1 MIAPRITRNIW
12 IDVARGVGI
21 ILVVYGHVLRGLDNR
36 GLIVGDWAQIH
47 DDVIYAFHMPLFF
60 FLSGL
65 LVARGLD
72 RSRSQFLSGKILTLV
87 FPYLLWSVI
96 QTVLAHFFSPGT
108 QTDVG
113 LPALARM
120 HLEPIAEFWF
130 LYALLICHIILALF
144 WRSKLVLIALAMLG
158 FAGISLPLP
167 VIFSVALFHFPYV
180 VAGLFVAPLLLNET
194 GVFKEAMTL
203 HAAFVVAL
211 SLLFAVLVSDR
222 DIFTMATHMTAHLLA
237 FLGIALVIG
246 ISMLW
251 SRRLSWLAPIG
262 RASMAIY
269 LIHTLAIGVVRAVA
283 LKFGFVTTLP
293 LVVGLTI
300 VGVAIPMMI
309 YILASR
315 YKFALWLGLGR
326 GDPTYLDI
334 PSKGVI
340 AT

>member
-1 MIAPRITRNIW
+1 MTTRNIW

-21 ILVVYGHVLRGLDNR
+21 ILVVYGHVLRGLDSR
-36 GLIVGDWAQIH
+36 GLIVGEWAQVH
-47 DDVIYAFHMPLFF
+47 DDVIYSFHMPLFF

-72 RSRSQFLSGKILTLV
+72 RNRSQFLIGKIPTLI

-96 QTVLAHFFSPGT
+96 QTVLAHSFSPGT

-113 LPALARM
+113 LPALAQM

-158 FAGISLPLP
+158 LAGISLPLP
-167 VIFSVALFHFPYV
+167 VIFSVALSHFPYV
-180 VAGLFVAPLLLNET
+180 VAGLCVAPLLLNET

-203 HAAFVVAL
+203 RAAFVVAL
-211 SLLFAVLVSDR
+211 SLFFALLISNR
-222 DIFTMATHMTAHLLA
+222 DIFTMATKITAHLSA
-237 FLGIALVIG
+237 FVGIAFVVG

-251 SRRLSWLAPIG
+251 ARRLSWLAPIG

-269 LIHTLAIGVVRAVA
+269 LMHTLAIGVVRAVA
-283 LKFGFVTTLP
+283 LKLGFVSTLP
-293 LVVGLTI
+293 LVFGLTI

-326 GDPTYLDI
+326 GDSTYLDV
-334 PSKGVI
+334 PLKGAM